1 MKTSS
6 CLLMAILMALA
17 ISDGP
22 LAAADP
28 PASPEAE
35 VSLKDRLVTG
45 LRAVRPE
52 DVAFCERVASATQT
66 GQLPIKLVDGTYFW
80 AIGRGGDYPLP
91 SFAKALDIQCRR
103 LGLALP

>member
-6 CLLMAILMALA
+6 CLLMAFLMALA

-28 PASPEAE
+28 PASPEVE

-91 SFAKALDIQCRR
+91 SFAKALDLQCRR

>member
-1 MKTSS
+1 
-6 CLLMAILMALA
+6 MAILMALA
-17 ISDGP
+17 NSVGP

-28 PASPEAE
+28 PASPEVE
-35 VSLKDRLVTG
+35 ISLKDRLITG

>member
-1 MKTSS
+1 MNTPR
-6 CLLMAILMALA
+6 CLMMAIFAVLAL
-17 ISDGP
+17 SDGP

-28 PASPEAE
+28 PASPQAE

-52 DVAFCERVASATQT
+52 DVDFCERVATATQT
-66 GQLPIKLVDGTYFW
+66 GQLPLKLVDGTYLW

>member
-6 CLLMAILMALA
+6 YLLMAILMALA

-35 VSLKDRLVTG
+35 VSLKDRLITG

>member
-6 CLLMAILMALA
+6 YLLMAILMALA

-28 PASPEAE
+28 PASPEVE